1 MKIILSAESTVDLSK
16 PLQKEFDVHI
26 IPFTVVIGEE
36 EKKDGD
42 VKGEDLFAYTEK
54 TGKLAHTS
62 AINVGQYLDY
72 FTDLLKD
79 ADAIIHFSLSSKIT
93 SATGNAI
100 TAAKEVEEKTG
111 KRVIVIDSLSLS
123 TGIAIQ
129 VLYCRKLIDKGLPID
144 EIVSKVLERRP
155 YAQASFALERV
166 DYLYKGGRCSAA
178 AKFFAGALGIKPQ
191 ILVKDGA
198 MVSGKKFMGKAA
210 RWVPAY
216 IDATLKQFDNWDP
229 EICFITYTAIPEE
242 ILQAAEKKLYE
253 VGFKRVERTIAGAT
267 ISCHCGP
274 GTLGILYY
282 NDGPHPLD

>member
-36 EKKDGD
+36 EKKDGE

-129 VLYCRKLIDKGLPID
+129 VVYCRKLIDKGLPID

-242 ILQAAEKKLYE
+242 VLQAAEKKLYE
-253 VGFKRVERTIAGAT
+253 IGFKRVERTIAGAT

-282 NDGPHPLD
+282 NDGPHPT

>member
-1 MKIILSAESTVDLSK
+1 MKTILSAESTVDLSK
-16 PLQKEFDVHI
+16 SLQKEFDVHI

-42 VKGEDLFAYTEK
+42 VEGEDLFAYTEK

-129 VLYCRKLIDKGLPID
+129 VVYCRKLIDKGLPID

-242 ILQAAEKKLYE
+242 VLQAAEKKLYE
-253 VGFKRVERTIAGAT
+253 IGFKRVERTIAGAT

-274 GTLGILYY
+274 GTLGVLYY
-282 NDGPHPLD
+282 NDGPHPID

>member
-16 PLQKEFDVHI
+16 PLQKEFDAHI

-36 EKKDGD
+36 EKKDGE

-129 VLYCRKLIDKGLPID
+129 VIYCRKLIDKGLPID

-242 ILQAAEKKLYE
+242 VLQAAEKKLYE
-253 VGFKRVERTIAGAT
+253 IGFKRVERTIAGAT

-274 GTLGILYY
+274 GTLGVLYY
-282 NDGPHPLD
+282 NDGPHPID

>member
-16 PLQKEFDVHI
+16 PLLKEFDVHI
-26 IPFTVVIGEE
+26 VPFTVVIGEE
-36 EKKDGD
+36 EKKDGE

-129 VLYCRKLIDKGLPID
+129 VVYCRKLIDKGLPID

-229 EICFITYTAIPEE
+229 EICFLTYTAIPEE
-242 ILQAAEKKLYE
+242 VLQAAEKKLYE
-253 VGFKRVERTIAGAT
+253 IGFKRVERTIAGAT

-282 NDGPHPLD
+282 NDGPHPID

>member
-42 VKGEDLFAYTEK
+42 VEGEDLFAYTEK

-129 VLYCRKLIDKGLPID
+129 VVYCRKLIDKGLPID

-229 EICFITYTAIPEE
+229 EICFLTYTAIPEE
-242 ILQAAEKKLYE
+242 VLQAAEKKLYE
-253 VGFKRVERTIAGAT
+253 IGFKRVERTIAGAT

>member
-26 IPFTVVIGEE
+26 VPFTVVIGEE

-129 VLYCRKLIDKGLPID
+129 VVYCRKLIDKGLPID

-242 ILQAAEKKLYE
+242 VLQAAEKKLYE
-253 VGFKRVERTIAGAT
+253 IGFKRVERTIAGAT

-274 GTLGILYY
+274 GTLGILYF
-282 NDGPHPLD
+282 NDGPHPID

>member
-36 EKKDGD
+36 EKKDGE

-129 VLYCRKLIDKGLPID
+129 VVYCRKLIDKGLPID

-229 EICFITYTAIPEE
+229 EICFLTYTAIPEE
-242 ILQAAEKKLYE
+242 VLQAAEKKLYE

-282 NDGPHPLD
+282 NDGPHPID

>member
-26 IPFTVVIGEE
+26 VPFTVVIGEE

-42 VKGEDLFAYTEK
+42 VEGEDLFAYTEK

-129 VLYCRKLIDKGLPID
+129 VVYCRKLIDKGLPID

-242 ILQAAEKKLYE
+242 VLQAAEKKLYE
-253 VGFKRVERTIAGAT
+253 IGFKRVERTIAGAT

>member
-36 EKKDGD
+36 EKKDGE

-129 VLYCRKLIDKGLPID
+129 VVYCRKLIDKGLPID

-229 EICFITYTAIPEE
+229 EICFLTYTAIPEE
-242 ILQAAEKKLYE
+242 VLQAAEKKLYE

-274 GTLGILYY
+274 GTLGVLYY
-282 NDGPHPLD
+282 NDGPHPID

>member
-36 EKKDGD
+36 EKKDGE

-129 VLYCRKLIDKGLPID
+129 VIYCRKLIDKGLPID

-242 ILQAAEKKLYE
+242 VLQAAEKKLYE
-253 VGFKRVERTIAGAT
+253 IGFKRVERTIAGAT

-274 GTLGILYY
+274 GTLGVLYY
-282 NDGPHPLD
+282 NDGPHPID

>member
-16 PLQKEFDVHI
+16 LLQKEFDVHI

-229 EICFITYTAIPEE
+229 EICFLTYTAIPEE
-242 ILQAAEKKLYE
+242 VLQAAEKKLYE
-253 VGFKRVERTIAGAT
+253 IGFKRVERTIAGAT

>member
-26 IPFTVVIGEE
+26 VPFTVVIGEE
-36 EKKDGD
+36 EKKDGE

-123 TGIAIQ
+123 TGIAVQ
-129 VLYCRKLIDKGLPID
+129 VVYCRKLIDKGLPID

-242 ILQAAEKKLYE
+242 VLQAAEKKLYE
-253 VGFKRVERTIAGAT
+253 IGFKRVERTIAGAT

>member
-26 IPFTVVIGEE
+26 VPFTVVIGEE
-36 EKKDGD
+36 EKKDGE

-129 VLYCRKLIDKGLPID
+129 VVYCRKLIDKGLPID

-242 ILQAAEKKLYE
+242 VLQAAEKKLYE
-253 VGFKRVERTIAGAT
+253 IGFKRVERTIAGAT

-282 NDGPHPLD
+282 NDGPHPID

>member
-129 VLYCRKLIDKGLPID
+129 VVYCRKLIDKGLPID

-198 MVSGKKFMGKAA
+198 MVSGKKFMGKVA

-242 ILQAAEKKLYE
+242 VLQAAEKKLYE
-253 VGFKRVERTIAGAT
+253 IGFKRVERTIAGAT

-274 GTLGILYY
+274 DTLGILYY
-282 NDGPHPLD
+282 NDGPHPID

>member
-16 PLQKEFDVHI
+16 PLLKEFDVHI
-26 IPFTVVIGEE
+26 VPFTVVIGEE
-36 EKKDGD
+36 EKKDGE

-129 VLYCRKLIDKGLPID
+129 VVYCRKLIDKGLPID

-229 EICFITYTAIPEE
+229 EICFLTYTAIPEE
-242 ILQAAEKKLYE
+242 VLQAAEKKLYE

>member
-26 IPFTVVIGEE
+26 VPFTVVIGEE
-36 EKKDGD
+36 EKKDGE

-129 VLYCRKLIDKGLPID
+129 VVYCRKLIDKGLPID

-253 VGFKRVERTIAGAT
+253 IGFKRVERTIAGAT

>member
-16 PLQKEFDVHI
+16 PLLKEFDVHI
-26 IPFTVVIGEE
+26 VPFTVVIGEE
-36 EKKDGD
+36 EKKDGE

-100 TAAKEVEEKTG
+100 TAAKQVEEKTG

-129 VLYCRKLIDKGLPID
+129 VVYCRKLIDKGLPID

-229 EICFITYTAIPEE
+229 EICFLTYTAIPEE
-242 ILQAAEKKLYE
+242 VLQAAEKKLYE

-274 GTLGILYY
+274 GPLGVLYY

>member
-26 IPFTVVIGEE
+26 VPFTVVIGEE
-36 EKKDGD
+36 EKKDGE

-129 VLYCRKLIDKGLPID
+129 VVYCRKLIDKGLPID

-242 ILQAAEKKLYE
+242 VLQAAEKKLYE

>member
-26 IPFTVVIGEE
+26 VPFTVVIGEE

-129 VLYCRKLIDKGLPID
+129 VIYCRKLIDKGLPID

-242 ILQAAEKKLYE
+242 VLQAAEKKLYE
-253 VGFKRVERTIAGAT
+253 IGFKRVERTIAGAT

-274 GTLGILYY
+274 GTLGVLYY

>member
-26 IPFTVVIGEE
+26 VPFTVVIGEE
-36 EKKDGD
+36 EKKDGE

-129 VLYCRKLIDKGLPID
+129 VVYCRKLIDKGLPID

-242 ILQAAEKKLYE
+242 VLQAAEKKLYE
-253 VGFKRVERTIAGAT
+253 IGFKRVERTIAGAT

-274 GTLGILYY
+274 GTLGVLYY
-282 NDGPHPLD
+282 NDGPHPID

>member
-36 EKKDGD
+36 EKKDGE

-129 VLYCRKLIDKGLPID
+129 VVYCRKLIDKGLPID

-242 ILQAAEKKLYE
+242 VLQAAEKKLYE
-253 VGFKRVERTIAGAT
+253 IGFKRVERTIAGAT

-274 GTLGILYY
+274 GTLGVLYY
-282 NDGPHPLD
+282 NDGPHPID

>member
-36 EKKDGD
+36 EKKDGE

-229 EICFITYTAIPEE
+229 EICFLTYTAIPEE
-242 ILQAAEKKLYE
+242 VLQAAEKKLYE
-253 VGFKRVERTIAGAT
+253 IGFKRVERTIAGAT

>member
-36 EKKDGD
+36 EKKDGE

-242 ILQAAEKKLYE
+242 VLQAAEKKLYE
-253 VGFKRVERTIAGAT
+253 IGFKRVERTIAGAT

-274 GTLGILYY
+274 GTLGVLYY

>member
-42 VKGEDLFAYTEK
+42 VEGEDLFAYTEK

-129 VLYCRKLIDKGLPID
+129 VVYCRKLIDKGLPID

-198 MVSGKKFMGKAA
+198 MVSGKKFMGKSA

-229 EICFITYTAIPEE
+229 EICFLTYTAIPEE
-242 ILQAAEKKLYE
+242 VLQAAEKKLYE
-253 VGFKRVERTIAGAT
+253 IGFKRVERTIAGAT

-274 GTLGILYY
+274 GTLGLLYY

>member
-26 IPFTVVIGEE
+26 IPFTVVIGEK

-129 VLYCRKLIDKGLPID
+129 VVYCRKLIDKGLPID

-216 IDATLKQFDNWDP
+216 IDATLKQFDNWDS

-242 ILQAAEKKLYE
+242 VLQAAEKKLYE
-253 VGFKRVERTIAGAT
+253 IGFKRVERTIAGAT

-274 GTLGILYY
+274 GTLGVLYY
-282 NDGPHPLD
+282 NDGPHPID

>member
-16 PLQKEFDVHI
+16 HLQKEFDVHI
-26 IPFTVVIGEE
+26 VPFTVVIGEE
-36 EKKDGD
+36 EKKDGE

-129 VLYCRKLIDKGLPID
+129 VVYCRKLIDKGLPID

-242 ILQAAEKKLYE
+242 VLQAAEKKLYE
-253 VGFKRVERTIAGAT
+253 IGFKRVERTIAGAT

>member
-26 IPFTVVIGEE
+26 VPFTVVIGEE
-36 EKKDGD
+36 EKKDGE

-129 VLYCRKLIDKGLPID
+129 VVYCRKLIDKGLPID

-229 EICFITYTAIPEE
+229 EICFMTYTAIPEE
-242 ILQAAEKKLYE
+242 VLQAAEKKLYE
-253 VGFKRVERTIAGAT
+253 IGFKRVERTIAGAT

-274 GTLGILYY
+274 GTLGVLYY
-282 NDGPHPLD
+282 NDGPHPVD

>member
-42 VKGEDLFAYTEK
+42 VKGEDLFAYNENP
-54 TGKLAHTS
+54 GKLAHTS

-111 KRVIVIDSLSLS
+111 KRVTVIDSLSLS

-216 IDATLKQFDNWDP
+216 IDVTLKQFDNWDP

-242 ILQAAEKKLYE
+242 VLQAAEKKLYE
-253 VGFKRVERTIAGAT
+253 IGFKRVERTIAGAT

>member
-111 KRVIVIDSLSLS
+111 KRVVVIDSLSLS

-129 VLYCRKLIDKGLPID
+129 VVYCRKLIDKGLPID

-242 ILQAAEKKLYE
+242 VLQAAEKKLYE
-253 VGFKRVERTIAGAT
+253 IGFKRVERTIAGAT

-274 GTLGILYY
+274 GTLGVLYY
-282 NDGPHPLD
+282 NDGPHPID

>member
-26 IPFTVVIGEE
+26 VPFTVVIGEE
-36 EKKDGD
+36 EKKDGE

-72 FTDLLKD
+72 FTDLSKD

-129 VLYCRKLIDKGLPID
+129 VVYCRKLIDKGLPID

-229 EICFITYTAIPEE
+229 EICFLTYTAIPEE
-242 ILQAAEKKLYE
+242 VLQAAEKKLYE

-274 GTLGILYY
+274 GTLGVLYY

>member
-1 MKIILSAESTVDLSK
+1 MKIILSAESTVDLST

-36 EKKDGD
+36 EKKDGE

-129 VLYCRKLIDKGLPID
+129 VVYCRKLIDKGLPID

-198 MVSGKKFMGKAA
+198 MVSGKKFMGKVA

-229 EICFITYTAIPEE
+229 EICFLTYAAIPEE
-242 ILQAAEKKLYE
+242 VLQAAEKKLYE
-253 VGFKRVERTIAGAT
+253 IGFKRVERTIAGAT

-282 NDGPHPLD
+282 NDGPHPID

>member
-26 IPFTVVIGEE
+26 VPFTVVIGEE
-36 EKKDGD
+36 EKKDGE

-129 VLYCRKLIDKGLPID
+129 VVYCRKLIDKGLPID

-242 ILQAAEKKLYE
+242 VLQAAEKKLYE
-253 VGFKRVERTIAGAT
+253 IGFKRVERTIAGAT

>member
-26 IPFTVVIGEE
+26 VPFTVVIGEE
-36 EKKDGD
+36 EKKDGE

-144 EIVSKVLERRP
+144 EIISKILERRP

-242 ILQAAEKKLYE
+242 VLQAAEKKLYE
-253 VGFKRVERTIAGAT
+253 IGFKRVERTIAGAT

>member
-129 VLYCRKLIDKGLPID
+129 VVYCRKLIDKGLPID

-242 ILQAAEKKLYE
+242 VLQAAEKKLYE
-253 VGFKRVERTIAGAT
+253 IGFKRVERTIAGAT

-274 GTLGILYY
+274 GTLGVLYY

>member
-16 PLQKEFDVHI
+16 LLQKEFDVHI

-42 VKGEDLFAYTEK
+42 VEGEDLFAYTEK

-129 VLYCRKLIDKGLPID
+129 VIYCRKLIDKGLPID

-242 ILQAAEKKLYE
+242 VLQAAEKKLYE
-253 VGFKRVERTIAGAT
+253 IGFKRVERTIAGAT

-274 GTLGILYY
+274 GTLGTLYY

>member
-129 VLYCRKLIDKGLPID
+129 VVYCRKLIDKGLPID

-242 ILQAAEKKLYE
+242 VLQAAEKKLYE
-253 VGFKRVERTIAGAT
+253 IGFKRVERTIAGAT

-274 GTLGILYY
+274 GTLGVLYY
-282 NDGPHPLD
+282 NDGPHPID

>member
-16 PLQKEFDVHI
+16 PLLKEFDVHI
-26 IPFTVVIGEE
+26 VPFTVVIGEE
-36 EKKDGD
+36 EKKDGE

-62 AINVGQYLDY
+62 AINVGQYLEY

-129 VLYCRKLIDKGLPID
+129 VVYCRKLIDKGLPID

-229 EICFITYTAIPEE
+229 EICFLTYTAIPEE
-242 ILQAAEKKLYE
+242 VLQAAEKKLYE
-253 VGFKRVERTIAGAT
+253 AGFKRVERTIAGAT

>member
-26 IPFTVVIGEE
+26 VPFTVVIGEE

-144 EIVSKVLERRP
+144 EIISKILERRP

-242 ILQAAEKKLYE
+242 VLQAAEKKLYE
-253 VGFKRVERTIAGAT
+253 IGFKRVERTIAGAT

>member
-26 IPFTVVIGEE
+26 VPFTVVIGEE

-42 VKGEDLFAYTEK
+42 VKGEDLFAYTER

-129 VLYCRKLIDKGLPID
+129 VVYCRKLIDKGLPID
-144 EIVSKVLERRP
+144 EIVSKVLERKP

-282 NDGPHPLD
+282 NDGPHPID